1 MVFVRPAGSAPHP
14 PWARLFGI
22 PSCPAFEGRS
32 ENQTCLS
39 RNMNLANVSLDRR
52 QKFRKVPA
60 KFAFIQLERDE
71 GGAVLDAS
79 EGGLRFETFAP
90 VQQNGPVHFW
100 FSLNLRD
107 QIEAWGELVWT
118 DAAKKSGGLRFLHLS
133 EEGRGQLREWMAEAP
148 AGQDSDGT
156 SASPAVSDRTPD
168 TLAGD
173 KLDPVAAFVS
183 KAKPRPSFLAGGE
196 DSGSPN
202 ALPPVFQNTPEQG
215 LGLVPL
221 QAYLA
226 SKRKHLLLG
235 MMLGICISAI
245 FAMAAFK
252 YSNYRRQIQDEE
264 NLAAEARTASLGSA
278 VQPLTPAAPATSN
291 PAPGIPFST
300 GNPKKGT
307 STGHASQ
314 TIEPSSSV
322 TPATTS
328 VQSLPNENAKQKQH
342 SQTPAQLW
350 AAVQAGNSKAAVEL
364 ADLYIQGEVV
374 PRNCMQARVLLLVAS
389 EKRNADA
396 IKKLQELDKTG
407 CPGE

>member
-1 MVFVRPAGSAPHP
+1 
-14 PWARLFGI
+14 
-22 PSCPAFEGRS
+22 
-32 ENQTCLS
+32 
-39 RNMNLANVSLDRR
+39 MNLANASLDRR
-52 QKFRKVPA
+52 QKLRKVPG
-60 KFAFIQLERDE
+60 KLAFIQLERDE

-90 VQQNGPVHFW
+90 VQQDGPVHFW

-107 QIEAWGELVWT
+107 QIEAWGQLVWT
-118 DAAKKSGGLRFLHLS
+118 DAAKKSGGLRFMHLS
-133 EEGRGQLREWMAEAP
+133 EEGRAQLREWMAEAP

-156 SASPAVSDRTPD
+156 SASRAVSDRTPD
-168 TLAGD
+168 TLAAD

-196 DSGSPN
+196 DSGGSS
-202 ALPPVFQNTPEQG
+202 APVFQNTPEQG

-278 VQPLTPAAPATSN
+278 VHPPTPAAPAASN

-300 GNPKKGT
+300 GNPKKGA

-314 TIEPSSSV
+314 TIEPSSSAAPV
-322 TPATTS
+322 LTS
-328 VQSLPNENAKQKQH
+328 VPSLSSENAKQKQH

-364 ADLYIQGEVV
+364 AGLYIQGEVV

>member
-22 PSCPAFEGRS
+22 PSFPAFEGRS

-39 RNMNLANVSLDRR
+39 RNMNLANASLDRR
-52 QKFRKVPA
+52 QKFRKVPG
-60 KFAFIQLERDE
+60 KLAFIQLERDE

-133 EEGRGQLREWMAEAP
+133 EEGRLQLREWMAEAP
-148 AGQDSDGT
+148 AGQNSDGT

-196 DSGSPN
+196 DSGGSS
-202 ALPPVFQNTPEQG
+202 APVFQNTPEQG

-278 VQPLTPAAPATSN
+278 VQPPAPAAPGTSN
-291 PAPGIPFST
+291 PAPGIPFSP
-300 GNPKKGT
+300 GNPKKGIY
-307 STGHASQ
+307 TGHASQ
-314 TIEPSSSV
+314 TIEPSSSAAPV
-322 TPATTS
+322 PTS
-328 VQSLPNENAKQKQH
+328 VQSSSNENANQKQH
-342 SQTPAQLW
+342 SRTPAQLW

-364 ADLYIQGEVV
+364 ADLYIQGEAV

-396 IKKLQELDKTG
+396 IKKLQELDKSG